1 MDLEI
6 GMTLRLTCACWS
18 YDRTSA
24 LQTGAISPKDIT
36 LDYIAL
42 PPEQTFLR
50 QLRDREFDI
59 SEMSLS
65 AYISARAKGDDY
77 FLALPIFPSRIFR
90 HSAIYVNPRAGI
102 KTPRIFAESESG
114 RFYQMT
120 AAVWARGLLKDE
132 YGVADTDRRM
142 GRWIWRS
149 RRQRHGERGRPIA
162 GSCCRHKPIRAAAGD
177 NVGERRD

>member
-1 MDLEI
+1 MTLA
-6 GMTLRLTCACWS
+6 MTLRLTCACWS

-65 AYISARAKGDDY
+65 AYITAREKGDDY

-102 KTPRIFAESESG
+102 KTPKDLRG
-114 RFYQMT
+114 KRVGVGFYQMT
-120 AAVWARGLLKDE
+120 AWHDKPLVRELWRGGAGLFPTNAYLSD
-132 YGVADTDRRM
+132 YA
-142 GRWIWRS
+142 
-149 RRQRHGERGRPIA
+149 HACRP
-162 GSCCRHKPIRAAAGD
+162 P
-177 NVGERRD
+177 